1 MEPQPYNKDRFVN
14 RKEEVMAVK
23 AALDSAVQQSRVL
36 AFTGPRGSG
45 KTWLIDHLENEF
57 RGQDRIWCVK
67 LNFESLRA
75 ETRNEP
81 DFVRKVLQAFANALA
96 AITGKI
102 EAPERISPTRWGEWL
117 IQDVRR
123 ITSEKTLLVLLDSV
137 YETPETCLNALE
149 DVFLGALVAE
159 NRVVVIMAGQG
170 TYPLWRSRELARA
183 SVIPLRPFQADDLQ
197 ELLEKRNIQLTVD
210 WLTDWTGG
218 YALPVGLL
226 VENPADPVAMIE
238 GTLTHILDN
247 LPKNSGLP
255 NPLRFLKDYMVLAVL
270 RVFDEDRL
278 EALGIKRPEVSQLI
292 DQLLQWDLAA
302 YQRDMR
308 GYVLDEALHYL
319 WGRWARERQKERWEN
334 LHQSASELYQKWA
347 RDYQA
352 TAQFWLTENAYH
364 TKQVASLA
372 QSVNSKLTQEVNHG

>member
-1 MEPQPYNKDRFVN
+1 
-14 RKEEVMAVK
+14 
-23 AALDSAVQQSRVL
+23 
-36 AFTGPRGSG
+36 
-45 KTWLIDHLENEF
+45 
-57 RGQDRIWCVK
+57 
-67 LNFESLRA
+67 
-75 ETRNEP
+75 
-81 DFVRKVLQAFANALA
+81 
-96 AITGKI
+96 
-102 EAPERISPTRWGEWL
+102 
-117 IQDVRR
+117 
-123 ITSEKTLLVLLDSV
+123 
-137 YETPETCLNALE
+137 
-149 DVFLGALVAE
+149 
-159 NRVVVIMAGQG
+159 
-170 TYPLWRSRELARA
+170 
-183 SVIPLRPFQADDLQ
+183 
-197 ELLEKRNIQLTVD
+197 VD

-226 VENPADPVAMIE
+226 VENPADPVAVIE

-319 WGRWARERQKERWEN
+319 WGRWARERHTERWKD

-352 TAQFWLTENAYH
+352 AAQFWLTENAYH

-372 QSVNSKLTQEVNHG
+372 QSVNSKLTQEVNHA